1 MLILTTSIVDYKDM
15 QLATLRS
22 TIQRD
27 TTWFLMP
34 VHMSLCHIPGIK
46 TLTVI
51 MHSNSSNLRLR
62 INKFKYKDLKLKLK
76 SSRDKKLPTWMLKS
90 LLIG

>member
-1 MLILTTSIVDYKDM
+1 M
-15 QLATLRS
+15 QLTMLRS

-34 VHMSLCHIPGIK
+34 VYMSLCHIPGIR

-51 MHSNSSNLRLR
+51 MHSNSSSLWLR
-62 INKFKYKDLKLKLK
+62 INKSKYKDLKLKLK
-76 SSRDKKLPTWMLKS
+76 GSRDKKLLAWMLKS
-90 LLIG
+90 LSTE

>member
-1 MLILTTSIVDYKDM
+1 MLILTTSIVDYKDIQHAM
-15 QLATLRS
+15 LRS

-34 VHMSLCHIPGIK
+34 VHISLCHIPGIR

-51 MHSNSSNLRLR
+51 MHNNSSNLWLR
-62 INKFKYKDLKLKLK
+62 INKSKYKDLKLKLK
-76 SSRDKKLPTWMLKS
+76 SSRDNELPAWMLKS
-90 LLIG
+90 LSIG